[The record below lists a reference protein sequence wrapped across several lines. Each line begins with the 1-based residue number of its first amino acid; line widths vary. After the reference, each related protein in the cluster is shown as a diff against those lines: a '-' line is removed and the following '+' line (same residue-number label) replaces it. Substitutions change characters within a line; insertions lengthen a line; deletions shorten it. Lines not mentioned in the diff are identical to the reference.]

1 MKPVPA
7 RPSHQSARFSRDLAT
22 VGGVARTP
30 ATVLLALILI
40 VVGCGSDEEP
50 LSVRLH
56 ERNAGESLRAPSPG
70 RPLRIAVAPILS
82 PKRNLL
88 LYQKLVDHLGAAL
101 ECRAEL
107 VVRDT
112 YAEVNHLLRERLI
125 QVAFI
130 CTYPYV
136 KGRESSRM
144 EIVAAPVPARN
155 RQLMAYLIVRKD
167 RPYKSLADLRD
178 RRFAFS
184 DPLSNTGMLLP
195 TYHLLEMGETPDS
208 FFRETIFTYS
218 HSSSIRSVVDG
229 QVDAASVLSFVWEFE
244 NDTNPDLTRQTA
256 ILERW
261 KSEGLPP
268 VVVHPRLDPALKAGL
283 RKELLRL
290 HETPDGRRILE
301 SLEISRFVIPKD
313 AQYETVR
320 KMAAQVEESWQS
332 RQGR

>member
-1 MKPVPA
+1 MKPVLSGTVRIPA
-7 RPSHQSARFSRDLAT
+7 I
-22 VGGVARTP
+22 
-30 ATVLLALILI
+30 VLFALTLI
-40 VVGCGSDEEP
+40 GVGCGSDEEP
-50 LSVRLH
+50 LRVRLH
-56 ERNAGESLRAPSPG
+56 DRSGGVSVRARSPD

-88 LYQKLVDHLGAAL
+88 LYRDLVDHLGTAMNH
-101 ECRAEL
+101 RAEL

-112 YAEVNHLLRERLI
+112 YAEVNHLLMERLI
-125 QVAFI
+125 PVAFI

-167 RPYKSLADLRD
+167 RPFKSLADLRD

-218 HSSSIRSVVDG
+218 HTSSIQSVVDG

-244 NDTNPDLTRQTA
+244 NEKNPDLTRQTA

-290 HETPDGRRILE
+290 HETPEGRRILE
-301 SLEISRFVIPKD
+301 SLEISRFVIPKEG
-313 AQYETVR
+313 QYETVR
-320 KMAAQVEESWQS
+320 EMAAKVEKSWQS
-332 RQGR
+332 RPGR